1 MVRVYTA
8 DRLSCA
14 KVVCSVC
21 TAKRLDSVAPYC
33 WLHLQITSKACDYFY
48 ILPSG
53 LAVTSRICVTSLA
66 IEYTV
71 TTMLTTVCTPPVT
84 DIAPPLAAK
93 GWNHDGWQ
101 NLTAYLCTR
110 ERNLKVA
117 RWQMLP
123 VQSRISSWGKRTFDG
138 RKKRG
143 TFASASVKVWL
154 NVSTARL
161 CRLQSKNFLV
171 SCGHDS
177 GHQPTFAAKNCIEVL
192 KIKGTEYKLDIN
204 LTFSL
209 GIQAYLCRQKRK

>member
-21 TAKRLDSVAPYC
+21 TSKRLDSVAPNC
-33 WLHLQITSKACDYFY
+33 WLHLQITCEECDYFY

-53 LAVTSRICVTSLA
+53 LAVTSRFYVLSLLGM
-66 IEYTV
+66 YTLK
-71 TTMLTTVCTPPVT
+71 TMQTTVCIPPVT

-123 VQSRISSWGKRTFDG
+123 VWSRISSWGKRTFDG
-138 RKKRG
+138 RKKCG

-177 GHQPTFAAKNCIEVL
+177 GQQPTFAPSNEGRML
-192 KIKGTEYKLDIN
+192 KVN
-204 LTFSL
+204 
-209 GIQAYLCRQKRK
+209 GILFPRL